1 MLARVAATVALLATA
16 AYGAVAAVGPV
27 ATAVRLG
34 VDAPPSATC
43 RSTTDA
49 RPAT

>member
-1 MLARVAATVALLATA
+1 MLARVAAAVALLATA

-27 ATAVRLG
+27 G
-34 VDAPPSATC
+34 GGPGSA
-43 RSTTDA
+43 STPAERDVPFATDA